1 MNENITMSF
10 LKKLGLLIGLLSM
23 LLMLVTPV
31 QAGMVGTEEI
41 LHQQDRTQLARMLE
55 RDDVQQQLIE
65 LGVDPVSARA
75 RINQMTEEEVAQL
88 NGRLAELPA
97 GGNIGTVEILLII
110 IIILL
115 VI

>member
-1 MNENITMSF
+1 MNENVTLSF
-10 LKKLGLLIGLLSM
+10 LKKLGLLAGLMSM
-23 LLMLVTPV
+23 LLILVTPV
-31 QAGMVGTEEI
+31 QAGMVSTEDI
-41 LHQQDRTQLARMLE
+41 LLLQDRAQLARMLE
-55 RDDVQQQLIE
+55 RDDVQQQLTE
-65 LGVDPVSARA
+65 LGVDPDSARA
-75 RINQMTEEEVAQL
+75 RVNQMTEAEVAQL